1 MSGDND
7 AEVTALNKQLK
18 GHRSYVIGTLIPGFA
33 KNKQRLISAITE
45 GGGVAEYDRV
55 VKDGT
60 RLSDQ
65 RENIIMK
72 FTRLT
77 SELLQETET
86 DAIATATT
94 HKDDVVTKIDDA
106 LDELHAVS
114 MQWFHELRRREE
126 QEESPE
132 ERRSSRSSSGTDGAT
147 YFASALPLAGD
158 CRL

>member
-77 SELLQETET
+77 SELLQETDSHGHDT
-86 DAIATATT
+86 
-94 HKDDVVTKIDDA
+94 
-106 LDELHAVS
+106 
-114 MQWFHELRRREE
+114 Q
-126 QEESPE
+126 
-132 ERRSSRSSSGTDGAT
+132 G
-147 YFASALPLAGD
+147 
-158 CRL
+158 